1 MDWTVV
7 NALRALAAFWAA
19 GLLGALAVGCDDSAR
34 GPRPTASIVPVAEG
48 DFHITAPSSVRAGGY
63 TFRVHNEG
71 PTHHEFIIVGTR
83 TGVLPLRPD
92 GLTVDEESIERLE
105 PGSLVPGAPG
115 AVRNLTVL
123 LKPGRY
129 ILFCNME
136 GHFMAGMHAE
146 LVVA

>member
-1 MDWTVV
+1 MGWRVT
-7 NALRALAAFWAA
+7 
-19 GLLGALAVGCDDSAR
+19 R
-34 GPRPTASIVPVAEG
+34 GPRILGASCVIGVLGVLAAGCGGSDKGSTPTASAVPVAEG
-48 DFHITAPSSVRAGGY
+48 DFHISAPSSLKAGEY

-71 PTHHEFIIVGTR
+71 PTHHEFIVVRTS

-92 GLTVDEESIERLE
+92 GLTVDEEAIERLE

-115 AVRNLTVL
+115 AVRGLTVRL
-123 LKPGRY
+123 SPGRY

-146 LVVA
+146 VLVG